1 MNKTVATAISGLA
14 VLVAL
19 TACTTVTTEETAPSA
34 ASEPSPAAT
43 PSAVPV
49 DLTTGAPPSGT
60 DAALAWAALMGP
72 DGEYAAAA
80 SYQAVLDEFGPVE
93 PYATILEAE
102 LRHID
107 ALVRQLEKAGVSVPD
122 NPYSGL
128 IPAPDDLLAAAQ
140 AWAEGEIKNVEMYDA
155 LISQSASDSLTRV
168 LSNLRSASLES
179 HLPLFELAAA
189 SGGTLTVEQMSAR

>member
-1 MNKTVATAISGLA
+1 MNKTVATVFSGLA
-14 VLVAL
+14 VLATL
-19 TACTTVTTEETAPSA
+19 TACATATTEQA
-34 ASEPSPAAT
+34 ATPVTSEPSAAAT
-43 PSAVPV
+43 PSQEPI
-49 DLTTGAPPSGT
+49 DITTGAPTTGT

-80 SYQAVLDEFGPVE
+80 SYQAVIDEFGQVE

-128 IPAPDDLLAAAQ
+128 IAAPDDLLAAAQ

-155 LISQSASDSLTRV
+155 LIGQSASDSLTRV
-168 LSNLRSASLES
+168 LSNLRRASLES

-189 SGGTLTVEQMSAR
+189 SGGTLSAEQMSAR

>member
-1 MNKTVATAISGLA
+1 MNKTVVTVFSGLV
-14 VLVAL
+14 VLATL
-19 TACTTVTTEETAPSA
+19 TACTTAPTEETTSPA
-34 ASEPSPAAT
+34 ASGPSPAAT
-43 PSAVPV
+43 PSREPIDV
-49 DLTTGAPPSGT
+49 TTGAPQSGT

-80 SYQAVLDEFGPVE
+80 SYQAVLEEFGQVE
-93 PYATILEAE
+93 PYATILDAE

-128 IPAPDDLLAAAQ
+128 IPPPAGLLAAAQ
-140 AWAEGEIKNVEMYDA
+140 AWAEGEVKNVEMYDA
-155 LISQSASDSLTRV
+155 LIGQSASDSLTRV
-168 LSNLRSASLES
+168 LSNLRRASLES

-189 SGGTLTVEQMSAR
+189 SGGTLTVEQMTAR